1 MITKLLKNPSRFAED
16 MESGNDLWQEDEDE
30 EKNRIDAFDRLFM
43 IKEGMSPDEIEESRQ
58 TLNWIRTRVQ
68 EHTRAIG
75 SQIMEQQS
83 LELLLQNKQ
92 LAEPKLSST
101 GKRKFDAFCQP
112 QTEERL
118 APFSAFQ
125 TDSRAPSKEKCRHV
139 VVLPSVMFRCRDKR
153 IYPLKV
159 LLTSAPQASAR
170 AVASR

>member
-16 MESGNDLWQEDEDE
+16 IESGNDLWQEDEDE

-83 LELLLQNKQ
+83 FGTVIAKQ
-92 LAEPKLSST
+92 TARRAEIIID
-101 GKRKFDAFCQP
+101 R
-112 QTEERL
+112 EEKIR
-118 APFSAFQ
+118 
-125 TDSRAPSKEKCRHV
+125 C
-139 VVLPSVMFRCRDKR
+139 VLP
-153 IYPLKV
+153 
-159 LLTSAPQASAR
+159 ASN
-170 AVASR
+170 

>member
-16 MESGNDLWQEDEDE
+16 IESGNDLWQEDEDE

-118 APFSAFQ
+118 ACKWAPFSAFQ
-125 TDSRAPSKEKCRHV
+125 TDSRAP
-139 VVLPSVMFRCRDKR
+139 
-153 IYPLKV
+153 
-159 LLTSAPQASAR
+159 
-170 AVASR
+170 